1 MEKLRKTMR
10 KELTIRMRN
19 FRILARNI
27 RDGFKN
33 VFRNLS
39 LSFASI
45 SCITVTLIIV
55 SAAILGSWNVENF
68 TNLIRDDFTI
78 VAFVNNKATDE
89 DKENIK
95 KELEKIKNIESID
108 FISKKDIMIDMKNSS
123 DTFNTVMS
131 SWDESENPLDDTY
144 QIRVKNDEKISKT
157 ASKIKKIDKI
167 DKVSYGEGMVDSMIS
182 IFKIIKNMLI
192 VIVIALV
199 VVTAFLIVNT
209 IKITIFSRQE
219 EIEIKRLVGAS
230 NFSIKQPFVIEGLII
245 GILGSIIPMI
255 ATIYGYSY
263 LYTKTGGKIFSQF
276 IRLVKPF
283 PFSIYVSL
291 ILLVIGVLVGMYG
304 SNRAVRKYLKI

>member
-1 MEKLRKTMR
+1 MK
-10 KELTIRMRN
+10 II
-19 FRILARNI
+19 RILGRNI

-39 LSFASI
+39 LSIASI

-55 SAAILGSWNVENF
+55 AASIVGSWNVENF
-68 TNLIRDDFTI
+68 TDLIRDDFTI
-78 VAFVNNKATDE
+78 VAFINNKTSQEDE
-89 DKENIK
+89 EKIK
-95 KELEKIKNIESID
+95 SQIEKIKNVESIE
-108 FISKKDIMIDMKNSS
+108 FISKKDIMEEMKQSS
-123 DTFNTVMS
+123 DTLNTVMS
-131 SWDESENPLDDTY
+131 SWGESENPLDDTY
-144 QIRVKNDEKISKT
+144 QIRVKNEEKINKT
-157 ASKIKKIDKI
+157 AERIKKIENI

-182 IFKIIKNMLI
+182 IFKIVKNILI

-230 NFSIKQPFVIEGLII
+230 NISIKQPFVIEGLII
-245 GILGSIIPMI
+245 GMLGSIIPMI
-255 ATIYGYSY
+255 VTIYGYSY
-263 LYTKTGGKIFSQF
+263 LYDKTGGKMFSQF
-276 IRLVKPF
+276 IKLVKPF

-291 ILLVIGVLVGMYG
+291 ILLAIGVLVGMYG